1 MEIEKLEKLGKAIK
15 GLKKPEI
22 NSVTKARIKE
32 DILNSIEKGHKTQL
46 YPSLQK
52 LKLLISKIA
61 ATTKPNS
68 VFKAK
73 LKETL
78 YAFAKQK
85 APSLAWQWQKV
96 FASILVAVITLSI
109 ATVYV
114 SDIPVTKAATQTTLV
129 ELTGSVDIIRN
140 GEVIEAEES
149 MLLKQG
155 DIIVTGPQ
163 STAIIRYIDD
173 SVSRLSPSSELKII
187 KLFQDIQETSK
198 TEVEIELTQGR
209 VWNQV
214 VNIVGDESSFQVD
227 TNEMTANASE
237 KASFD
242 ISADESYET
251 KVSVF
256 ENKIEVSLVDAK
268 EETVQL
274 VLEGYALETDHKE
287 PQIEK
292 ITINSGDDADWVA
305 SNIEKDKA
313 YKKEVEEED
322 IEASKTEAGLTSE
335 NPFYTA
341 KIINESTK
349 LLLTTDA
356 EDNAKLKIDIAIT
369 RLNEATVYI
378 NSDKS
383 SDADALLKEFSTL
396 VQEVSDTIR
405 SSDEVKEY
413 FENALAEEVKDLTVV
428 MPDSPL
434 YIVKEVVR
442 EAKVTT
448 AIDDQEM
455 KGVLL
460 EEAEDKLIEAKELIK
475 DEKQD
480 IAEITLIEVQ
490 QEVIDVTYDDVD
502 SEEEEVIEE
511 HVKVLSAAKVLIEV
525 IEEEEGSEEIVKLAE
540 VTYDLLENDIEDA
553 FMDPEIYVT
562 EEILELANDVI
573 NDEVEEYV
581 QEKLDPIVSD
591 SAVILDL

>member
-1 MEIEKLEKLGKAIK
+1 MKKMEIDNLEKLGKAIK
-15 GLKKPEI
+15 GLKKPALD
-22 NSVTKARIKE
+22 VVKKTHIKE
-32 DILNSIEKGHKTQL
+32 SILTSIEKGHKTQL

-61 ATTKPNS
+61 GTTKPNS
-68 VFKAK
+68 VFRAK
-73 LKETL
+73 LKETI

-96 FASILVAVITLSI
+96 FASVLVAVITLSI

-114 SDIPVTKAATQTTLV
+114 SDIPITKAATYTTLV
-129 ELTGSVDIIRN
+129 EITGHVNIVRE
-140 GEVIEAEES
+140 GEVIEAEEH
-149 MLLKQG
+149 MLLQQG

-187 KLFQDIQETSK
+187 KLFQDQVNASK

-227 TNEMTANASE
+227 TNEMTANVSA

-256 ENKIEVSLVDAK
+256 ENKVEVSLVDEK
-268 EETVQL
+268 HETVQL

-287 PQIEK
+287 SQIEK

-322 IEASKTEAGLTSE
+322 IEASKNEAGLTSE

-341 KIINESTK
+341 KKINESTK
-349 LLLTTDA
+349 LLLTTDT

-383 SDADALLKEFSTL
+383 RDADLLLKEFNAL
-396 VQEVSDTIR
+396 VQEVSDAIR
-405 SSDEVKEY
+405 SSDEVKQY

-428 MPDSPL
+428 MPDSSL
-434 YIVKEVVR
+434 YIVKEAVR
-442 EAKVTT
+442 EAKIIT
-448 AIDDQEM
+448 ATNDQEK

-460 EEAEDKLIEAKELIK
+460 DEAEDKLIEAKELIK

-490 QEVIDVTYDDVD
+490 EEVIDVTYDDVD
-502 SEEEEVIEE
+502 SEEEGVIEE
-511 HVKVLSAAKVLIEV
+511 HEEVISAAKVLIEV
-525 IEEEEGSEEIVKLAE
+525 VEEEESNDEIARLAE
-540 VTYDLLENDIEDA
+540 VTHDLLENDIEDA
-553 FMDPEIYVT
+553 FMNP
-562 EEILELANDVI
+562 ELANDVI
-573 NDEVEEYV
+573 NDKVEEYIY
-581 QEKLDPIVSD
+581 EKPNPVVSD

>member
-1 MEIEKLEKLGKAIK
+1 MEIDNLEKLGKAIK
-15 GLKKPEI
+15 GLNKPEI
-22 NSVTKARIKE
+22 LDVKKARIKE
-32 DILNSIEKGHKTQL
+32 NILNSIEKGHKTQL

-61 ATTKPNS
+61 GTTKPNS
-68 VFKAK
+68 VFRAK
-73 LKETL
+73 LKETV
-78 YAFAKQK
+78 YAFTKQR

-96 FASILVAVITLSI
+96 FASVLVAVITLSI

-129 ELTGSVDIIRN
+129 ELTGHVDIVRD
-140 GEVIEAEES
+140 GFVIEAEEN

-155 DIIVTGPQ
+155 DVIVTGPK

-173 SVSRLSPSSELKII
+173 SVSRLSSRSELKII
-187 KLFQDIQETSK
+187 KLFQDQKNASK

-214 VNIVGDESSFQVD
+214 VNIVGDESSFIVEA
-227 TNEMTANASE
+227 NEMTANASE

-242 ISADESYET
+242 ISADESFDT

-256 ENKIEVSLVDAK
+256 ENKVKVSLVDEK
-268 EETVQL
+268 HETVQL
-274 VLEGYALETDHKE
+274 VLEGYALETDHKQ

-292 ITINSGDDADWVA
+292 ITINSGDDTDWVA

-313 YKKEVEEED
+313 YKKEVEKED
-322 IEASKTEAGLTSE
+322 IEASKAEAGLTPE

-349 LLLTTDA
+349 LLLTIDA

-383 SDADALLKEFSTL
+383 RDADFLLKEFNTL
-396 VQEVSDTIR
+396 IQEVSDAIR
-405 SSDEVKEY
+405 SSDEVKQY
-413 FENALAEEVKDLTVV
+413 FENALAEEVKDLTVIL
-428 MPDSPL
+428 PDSPL
-434 YIVKEVVR
+434 YKVKEAVR
-442 EAKVTT
+442 EVKIIT
-448 AIDDQEM
+448 ATNDQEK

-480 IAEITLIEVQ
+480 IAEITLIEVRE
-490 QEVIDVTYDDVD
+490 EVIDITCDDVD
-502 SEEEEVIEE
+502 SEEEKVIEE
-511 HVKVLSAAKVLIEV
+511 HVEVLSAAKILIEV
-525 IEEEEGSEEIVKLAE
+525 VEEEESNDEIVKLAE

-562 EEILELANDVI
+562 QEVLELANDVI
-573 NDEVEEYV
+573 DDEVEEYV
-581 QEKLDPIVSD
+581 QEKLNPIVSD